1 MASLTIQQTAEE
13 LHKALKEY
21 IEAAYHISN
30 PSLVEQRS
38 RLLDEPGV
46 ISQKAYIES
55 TPRYQEGARL
65 RDIGIDSQVL
75 ALFESISRE
84 DGDKQKLVYDPLYE
98 HQSRAIKEA
107 LVNGRSMTVMTGTG
121 SGKTECFL
129 FPILGKL
136 AIEACHQPESFRM
149 YSAVRSLVL
158 YPMNALVNDQLGRL
172 RLLFGDSRVTEKFI
186 GWAGRPARFARYTGR
201 TLYPGVRDAKKDQRR
216 LTPIR
221 KFYVE
226 LIEKASGPA
235 GQVRDEAEKL
245 IGELKKRGKWPTKPD
260 LKAWYGDDGMRW
272 QNKEGKFQRCV
283 TLPGDPELLTRHEV
297 LENPPD
303 ILVTNYSMLE
313 YMLMRPLE
321 RPIFERTSE
330 WLRSDPNAKFLL
342 VVDEAHLYRG
352 AAGAEVALL
361 FRRLRKRLGI
371 PPERMQVI
379 CTSASFKDQEYAR
392 QFGAQLSGTPEANF
406 ICVEGKLQFR
416 DAESPGSAA
425 DTTELNKIDM
435 VKFYS
440 LIGEDRLRE
449 VKSFLEYRGISEN
462 GNLQESL
469 YRALANYPP
478 MGKLINITMG
488 KAQPV
493 DTLAAKVFPDT
504 IPEKGNLA
512 LTTLASLGGLA
523 KRVPNEPGLLSC
535 RVHSFHRGLAGLWIC
550 MDPNCTAL
558 DVSERGGLAG
568 KLYTQP
574 VEVCACG
581 ARVMELY
588 TCRKCGTAYARA
600 YTDNIDDPSF
610 LWSVAGKIYRSYA
623 GLTEKLVPIDLLLE
637 EPLLSHATP
646 RNFDLVTGRLNP
658 KAPGERTRQVF
669 ILDITTSLEG
679 RGGEQEAEDDDED
692 GGNPVGLTGEFI
704 PCAVCGNKDR
714 GRSAVQ
720 DHETKGEQPFQALI
734 ARQIFVQPPGQNKPT
749 YLAPLQGRKVLVF
762 SDSRQTAAKLA
773 PKLQDFSMRDALR
786 PLILSGYGKLQTYT
800 IIRPD
805 LSLNDIYFSILLA
818 THRPEPNSVRLRPE
832 LRRLTGESFQ
842 PASDRVAEAI
852 GGGIL
857 DPARAMD
864 LYRLLLK
871 CRADERP
878 PRSLLQG
885 ILDILVSPYLGVE
898 DLGLASIAEKEEHQ
912 AKIKQLKA
920 IPGIVETDEQKL
932 ALVRLWIR
940 SWGKNIWLNAMP
952 GEMWNVRDGVKG
964 RKNSVPKVIDKFLA
978 TREAKSI
985 FKKDW
990 NPNLFRIFTDP
1001 INGNTHRLKG
1011 SELSLL
1017 IGGDWGYCQA
1027 CRTTQHPFPNLNK
1040 CINSKCM
1047 RDRVVRIDP
1056 DTDEVFK
1063 ARKGYY
1069 RYTTLEALKEPP
1081 KPPMALIAREHTAQL
1096 NTAQAEDIFSKA
1108 ELHELLFQDVN
1119 IGEIG
1124 GEGEQAA
1131 IDILS
1136 CTTTMEVG
1144 IDIGALSGVALRN
1157 MPPARANYQQRSGRA
1172 GRRGEAIATVTGYAS
1187 AGNSHDEHYFQ
1198 NPEQM
1203 ITGEVDDPVL
1213 ALDNYDITKRHVT
1226 AYLLQRYH
1234 RDRLPEVLPQE
1245 LRTQLFEV
1253 LDSVARFKRD
1263 TSTINRNDFVKWLA
1277 ENLEGIKEELESWIP
1292 VELNSS
1298 DRQRLIAQAAEETT
1312 KDIDEAI
1319 AWDPNKGVIPEGG
1332 NGTSTSSC
1340 ANTTEEED
1348 QSEEDGIESTPEIGE
1363 DTTRDVTRANEML
1376 LDRLLYKGK
1385 LPRYAFPTDVAT
1397 FYVFD
1402 VVNSTPFRSV
1412 FRYSPSQGLPIALTE
1427 YAPGRQITIDNKEW
1441 ESGAIYSPMR
1451 EDRYNAWKKKRLYYE
1466 CSECQY
1472 AKTINYDRDLRR
1484 DKADCPACGGQATFG
1499 ESQIWLRPPG
1509 FAHPAEKP
1517 EGTSPDDEPILSYA
1531 TRAKLTLRTP
1541 LDNRWRNLNKQLK
1554 IYSVR
1559 GYLLVTNRGA
1569 NNEGYNYCMQ
1579 CGKIIPVASPS
1590 NSVAAIHLKP
1600 YPDQRNS
1607 QCEGGLS
1614 ANGIVLGT
1622 DFITDILLVSL
1633 DLKQPLRLM
1642 PGDFGTQVALRTL
1655 CEAIVKAACERL
1667 DLSPSELS
1675 AEYRPAVTEAGK
1687 LGQEAEIFIYDTLPG
1702 GAGFARRVGEM
1713 GLDIFRD
1720 ALGFLED
1727 CRNCDTSCYRCLRNF
1742 QNKREHE
1749 LLDRRSGAMLL
1760 RYLLDGIMPSPDL
1773 SKVDEMLY
1781 QDLLRQN
1788 VAGIRFSR
1796 NKRIVI
1802 PGIGDIIAPIYAER
1816 DTGQQFVIASNS
1828 FLTPDTAPTSEL
1840 DEMKE
1845 LLGNVILKD
1854 DLLIRK
1860 DLPQATLQVIKKIG
1874 GTV

>member
-1 MASLTIQQTAEE
+1 MSSLTIQETAEQ

-38 RLLDEPGV
+38 RLLDESGV

-55 TPRYQEGARL
+55 TPRYQDGARL
-65 RDIGIDSQVL
+65 RDLGLDSQVL
-75 ALFESISRE
+75 SLFEAISSE
-84 DGDKQKLVYDPLYE
+84 DGGKQKLFYDPPRE
-98 HQSRAIKEA
+98 HQSRAIKAA

-129 FPILGKL
+129 IPILGKL
-136 AIEACHQPESFRM
+136 AIEACHQPEIFRSH
-149 YSAVRSLVL
+149 SAVRALVL

-172 RLLFGDSRVTEKFI
+172 RLLFGDSRVTGKFMK
-186 GWAGRPARFARYTGR
+186 WAGRPARFARYTGR

-226 LIEKASGPA
+226 LLEKASEPP
-235 GQVRDEAEKL
+235 GQVRNDAEKL
-245 IGELKKRGKWPTKPD
+245 IAELKRRGKWPAKPD
-260 LKAWYGDDGMRW
+260 LKTWYGDDGTRW
-272 QNKEGKFQRCV
+272 QKNDGKFQRCI
-283 TLPGDPELLTRHEV
+283 TLPEDPELLTRHEV

-330 WLRSDPNAKFLL
+330 WLRLDTTSKFLL
-342 VVDEAHLYRG
+342 IVDEAHLYRG

-361 FRRLRKRLGI
+361 LRRLRKRLGI
-371 PPERMQVI
+371 PPNRMQVI
-379 CTSASFKDQEYAR
+379 CTSASFNKMESAR
-392 QFGAQLSGTPEANF
+392 LFGAQLSGTPEANF
-406 ICVEGKLQFR
+406 ICIKGELQLR
-416 DAESPGSAA
+416 DVAAPGSSQDA
-425 DTTELNKIDM
+425 TELNKIDM
-435 VKFYS
+435 EKFYS
-440 LIGEDRLRE
+440 LIGENRLAE
-449 VKSFLEYRGISEN
+449 VKSFLEYRGVSES

-478 MGKLINITMG
+478 MGELINITMQE
-488 KAQPV
+488 AQPV
-493 DTLAAKVFPDT
+493 DTLAAKVLPDAV
-504 IPEKGNLA
+504 PEQGNRA
-512 LTTLASLGGLA
+512 VTTLAALGSLA
-523 KRVPNEPGLLSC
+523 KRTPYEPGLLPC

-550 MDPNCTAL
+550 MDPNCSEL
-558 DVSERGGLAG
+558 DLSERGGLAG
-568 KLYTQP
+568 KLYAQP
-574 VEVCACG
+574 VEVCECG
-581 ARVMELY
+581 ARVLELY

-610 LWSVAGKIYRSYA
+610 LWSMSGETFRAYA
-623 GLTEKLVPIDLLLE
+623 GLTGQLTPIDLLLE
-637 EPLLSHATP
+637 EPLLNSATP

-658 KAPGERTRQVF
+658 KSPGERTRQVF
-669 ILDITTSLEG
+669 ILDVTVPA
-679 RGGEQEAEDDDED
+679 GGSGSELEDDDDE
-692 GGNPVGLTGEFI
+692 GVPVSRTGEFI
-704 PCAVCGNKDR
+704 PCAVCGRRDR

-749 YLAPLQGRKVLVF
+749 FLAPLQGRKVLVF

-773 PKLQDFSMRDALR
+773 PKLQDYSMRDALR
-786 PLILSGYGKLQTYT
+786 PLILSGYAKLQSYKG
-800 IIRPD
+800 IRPD
-805 LSLNDIYFSILLA
+805 LSLNDVYFSALLA
-818 THRPEPNSVRLRPE
+818 TNRPYPNSVRLRPE
-832 LRRLTGESFQ
+832 LGPGENFQ
-842 PASDRVAEAI
+842 AASGRVAKAVEN
-852 GGGIL
+852 GIL
-857 DPARAMD
+857 DPSREMD

-871 CRADERP
+871 FSADERP

-885 ILDILVSPYLGVE
+885 MLDVLMSPYLGVE
-898 DLGLASIAEKEEHQ
+898 DLGLATVAEKEEHWPT
-912 AKIKQLKA
+912 IIQLRE
-920 IPGIVETDEQKL
+920 IPGIAETDEQKL

-940 SWGKNIWLNAMP
+940 SWGKNIWLSSMP
-952 GEMWNVRDGVKG
+952 GDMWSVSNGVKG
-964 RKNSVPKVIDKFLA
+964 RKNSVPKVVDAFLGDR
-978 TREAKSI
+978 TSKSI
-985 FKKDW
+985 FKRDW
-990 NPNLFRIFTDP
+990 NPKLLQIFTELMP
-1001 INGNTHRLKG
+1001 GNVYRLKG

-1017 IGGDWGYCQA
+1017 IGGEWGYCQS
-1027 CRTTQHPFPNLNK
+1027 CRTTQRPFPDLNK
-1040 CINSKCM
+1040 CINTKCM
-1047 RDRVVRIDP
+1047 RDTVVRIDP
-1056 DTDEVFK
+1056 DTDEVFR

-1119 IGEIG
+1119 IGDID
-1124 GEGEQAA
+1124 GEGAQAA

-1157 MPPARANYQQRSGRA
+1157 MPPTRANYQQRSGRA
-1172 GRRGEAIATVTGYAS
+1172 GRRGDAIATVTGYAS

-1203 ITGEVDDPVL
+1203 IRGKVDDPIL
-1213 ALDNYDITKRHVT
+1213 ALDNYDITKRHVA

-1234 RDRLPEVLPQE
+1234 RERLPEVPPRE
-1245 LRTQLFEV
+1245 RGKQLFEV
-1253 LDSVARFKRD
+1253 LDTVAMFKRD
-1263 TSTINRNDFVKWLA
+1263 SSRINRNDFVQWLA
-1277 ENLEGIKEELESWIP
+1277 EKRKVIKEELESWIP
-1292 VELNSS
+1292 SELNPV
-1298 DRQRLIAQAAEETT
+1298 DRQRLIDRAAEETT
-1312 KDIDEAI
+1312 KDIDDAI
-1319 AWDPNKGVIPEGG
+1319 AWDPSVNGAPEGG
-1332 NGTSTSSC
+1332 DGTSSSSGVDG
-1340 ANTTEEED
+1340 TGEEGE
-1348 QSEEDGIESTPEIGE
+1348 SEEDGVESPPEPGE
-1363 DTTRDVTRANEML
+1363 DTTRDAVRASDML

-1402 VVNSTPFRSV
+1402 VVNSTPFRPV

-1441 ESGAIYSPMR
+1441 ESGAIYSPIW
-1451 EDRYNAWKKKRLYYE
+1451 EDRDNAWKRKRLYYE
-1466 CSECQY
+1466 CDECQY
-1472 AKTINYDRDLRR
+1472 AETEDYDRDLRR
-1484 DKADCPACGGQATFG
+1484 DKTDCPACGGQATFG
-1499 ESQIWLRPPG
+1499 ESRVWLRPPG
-1509 FAHPAEKP
+1509 FAHPAEKR
-1517 EGTSPDDEPILSYA
+1517 EGTSPDDQPILSYA

-1541 LDNRWRNLNKQLK
+1541 SDNEWRGLNEQLK

-1559 GYLLVTNRGA
+1559 DYLLVTNRGA
-1569 NNEGYNYCMQ
+1569 NKEGYNYCRR
-1579 CGKIIPVASPS
+1579 CGKILPVVSPS
-1590 NSVAAIHLKP
+1590 NSVVTTHLKP
-1600 YPDQRNS
+1600 YPDQRDPY
-1607 QCEGGLS
+1607 CDGGLS
-1614 ANGIVLGT
+1614 TNGIVLGT

-1633 DLKQPLRLM
+1633 DLKPPLRLL
-1642 PGDFGTQVALRTL
+1642 PGYFGTQVALRTL
-1655 CEAIVKAACERL
+1655 CEAIVKAACQRL
-1667 DLSPSELS
+1667 DLGPGELS
-1675 AEYRPAVTEAGK
+1675 AEYRPALTEAGK

-1713 GLDIFRD
+1713 GLTVFRD
-1720 ALGFLED
+1720 ALGFLEG

-1749 LLDRRSGAMLL
+1749 LLDRRSGARLL
-1760 RYLLDGIMPSPDL
+1760 RYLLDGRMPPPDL
-1773 SKVDEMLY
+1773 SKADEMLY
-1781 QDLLRQN
+1781 QDLLRQD

-1796 NKRIVI
+1796 NKRIAI
-1802 PGIGDIIAPIYAER
+1802 PGIGDIVAPILAER
-1816 DTGQQFVIASNS
+1816 DVGQMFVVASNS

-1845 LLGNVILKD
+1845 FSGNVILKD

-1860 DLPQATLQVIKKIG
+1860 NLPQATLEVIKKLSG
-1874 GTV
+1874 AAST